1 MCGQALA
8 RLGSG
13 AIIGRHGRVS
23 SGERGD
29 DGIDLG
35 RIQGAVVHEA
45 LQHLAKLGLALG
57 RIAVTAA
64 VTTTVMLAS
73 DVTVGSID
81 RRRGC
86 TAISARVGTGVG
98 ARVRR
103 RNGHRTL
110 GAGASGQVHQQS
122 GAGTGDQ
129 SGGDAENRQLLRRV
143 LRCVHVVCSFVSQ
156 VRFTC
161 VHSDCAS

>member
-1 MCGQALA
+1 VTSTVTATVTSTAMTSTAMIGARGLQSGHHRVALRRGESAIVDQRLQVCGQALA
-8 RLGSG
+8 RLGPG

-86 TAISARVGTGVG
+86 TAISARV
-98 ARVRR
+98 
-103 RNGHRTL
+103 
-110 GAGASGQVHQQS
+110 
-122 GAGTGDQ
+122 
-129 SGGDAENRQLLRRV
+129 
-143 LRCVHVVCSFVSQ
+143 
-156 VRFTC
+156 
-161 VHSDCAS
+161 